1 MYKKKR
7 QKYPII
13 TAQKCNIVARQAKAI
28 ILSSYRGVY
37 IFHIFQGTSATFYS
51 KLAARLRMFVNTVT
65 ISSLY
70 GQ

>member
-37 IFHIFQGTSATFYS
+37 IFQGTSATFYS